1 MFLGEEIC
9 MNPRNEMQS
18 RIRSGM
24 RKKNLKP
31 FVYGERSR
39 TIIRHSSLVI
49 FCLSLSI
56 LFLLL
61 LPSFTFSQ
69 EGKIGY
75 VDSKRLRAE
84 FKDFQDAQGVLDQNV
99 KEWQDEVAQSQKVI
113 DSLKADSA
121 KVSLLLTEAKRKEK
135 DDSLAVKRLEH
146 ERLINDIFGPD
157 GRLEKKNEELTKPIL
172 DKINL
177 VLEKIATEGNFI
189 MIFDSVNGNIA
200 YAKKSLDLTDQVLE
214 ELKKLQ

>member
-1 MFLGEEIC
+1 
-9 MNPRNEMQS
+9 MNPRNEMQA

-24 RKKNLKP
+24 RQKNLKP

-39 TIIRHSSLVI
+39 TIIRNSSFVI
-49 FCLSLSI
+49 FCLPLSI

-75 VDSKRLRAE
+75 VDSMRLRRE
-84 FKDFQDAQGVLDQNV
+84 FKDFQDAQAILDQNV
-99 KEWQDEVAQSQKVI
+99 KTWQEEVAQSQKVI

-135 DDSLAVKRLEH
+135 DDSLTVKRLEH
-146 ERLINDIFGPD
+146 EKLVNDIFGPD
-157 GRLEKKNEELTKPIL
+157 GKLEKKNEELTKPIL

>member
-1 MFLGEEIC
+1 
-9 MNPRNEMQS
+9 
-18 RIRSGM
+18 M
-24 RKKNLKP
+24 RQKNLKP
-31 FVYGERSR
+31 FVLRP
-39 TIIRHSSLVI
+39 SSFVI
-49 FCLSLSI
+49 FCLSLVI
-56 LFLLL
+56 LYLLL
-61 LPSFTFSQ
+61 LPSVTFSQ

-84 FKDFQDAQGVLDQNV
+84 FKDFQDAQGILDQNV
-99 KEWQDEVAQSQKVI
+99 KAWQEEVAQLQKVI

-135 DDSLAVKRLEH
+135 DDSLAAKRLEH
-146 ERLINDIFGPD
+146 EKLVNDIFGPD

-177 VLEKIATEGNFI
+177 VLDKIATEGNFI

-200 YAKKSLDLTDQVLE
+200 YANKKLDLTDLVLE
-214 ELKKLQ
+214 ELGNLH